1 MELKIY
7 QQNTLDAFSRWLEEL
22 SEAQKT
28 LTTAIK
34 ALQQA
39 GIDEIPDE
47 YHNYPQK
54 AWQNLKQKDGVAPT
68 AGDYITRTDDANRP
82 IPHVCFK
89 VPTGGGK
96 TLLAASALER
106 LHRQRG
112 LTLWI
117 MPTKAIYAQTKAALW
132 DKQHPYR
139 KMLERASAGQV
150 KVLEK
155 EESFNRDD
163 VANYLCVMLLM
174 LPAANRQKG
183 REFLRMFKDT
193 GKYPSFFPDSDD
205 ILGDAR
211 MQNEYPDLE
220 CHTKDDLV
228 IQSLFNVFKILRP
241 VVVLDEAHKAYG
253 ASKRE
258 ANEEFARSINRLD
271 PRMVIEL
278 SATPNHG
285 ISNLLVDIEG
295 TDLKKEEMIKLPV
308 QVRSARRKNAAP
320 TTWRDEWQYTM
331 QQAVDEL
338 DRLDTEAKVLEST
351 TERYIRPI
359 GVVRVERTGK
369 DQRDGEEIHAEDV
382 RQYLKHLGVTPEA
395 IRVKSAENDELGDED
410 LLSDTSQVRW
420 IVTKSALME
429 GWDCPFAYLLV
440 MLDNTQAQ
448 KALTQLVGRVI
459 RQPHAQL
466 TGREALDQCY
476 VYCNNTDVTDAV
488 KKVKKGL
495 ESEGLTGLGDDVV
508 GATDTQEIEDTHVQ
522 FMERQTQFRSHV
534 IYLPM
539 VLHKNGEEW
548 IQLNYQTHILP
559 HIKWATIQVPDL
571 NDSAPESMI
580 WQSAVVDVGDAPP
593 VYHPEQAPHIDKTIG
608 ISNFARRLSD
618 LLPNPWQAAR
628 IATQMCE
635 HLTQNGETEEDIYD
649 RRSYLVHA
657 LREHVKNEVEGQA
670 ESIFRTKLEQGK
682 IKFDLEAKEPNYMLR
697 NRYEIE
703 VRAND
708 KPLTKYGKHVQ
719 LSLFEPVFEQHFD
732 NDFERKF
739 AYYLDEE
746 RALQWWY
753 RIAARQRDGY
763 YLQGWKRSRIY
774 PDFVAMTNEI
784 NGTTRVLIFD
794 TKGEHLAG
802 NLDTEYKEKVLKT
815 LEDAFNDAG
824 AMRVHDGTSRE
835 GIFQLVFNEHQFSE
849 IGAKLEEH
857 ANAS

>member
-22 SEAQKT
+22 SEAQNT
-28 LTTAIK
+28 STTAIK
-34 ALQQA
+34 VLRQA
-39 GIDEIPDE
+39 GIDVIPNE
-47 YHNYPQK
+47 LHNYPQT
-54 AWQNLKQKDGVAPT
+54 AWQNLKQKGGVALT
-68 AGDYITRTDDANRP
+68 AGDYISRTDDAERP

-117 MPTKAIYAQTKAALW
+117 VPTKAIYAQTKTALW
-132 DKQHPYR
+132 NKQHPYR

-150 KVLEK
+150 KMLEK

-163 VANYLCVMLLM
+163 IANYLCVMLLM

-228 IQSLFNVFKILRP
+228 IQSLFNVFKMLRP

-253 ASKRE
+253 ANKRE

-271 PRMVIEL
+271 PQMVIEL

-285 ISNLLVDIEG
+285 ISNLLVDIDG

-308 QVRSARRKNAAP
+308 QVKSAVRKNAAS

-338 DRLDTEAKVLEST
+338 DRLDTEAKSLEST

-369 DQRDGEEIHAEDV
+369 DQIDGEEIHAEDV
-382 RQYLKHLGVTPEA
+382 RQYLKHLGVPPEA

-420 IVTKSALME
+420 IITKSALME

-448 KALTQLVGRVI
+448 KALTQLVGRVM

-476 VYCNNTDVTDAV
+476 VYCNNTDVSDAV

-495 ESEGLTGLGDDVV
+495 ESEGLTGLGDDVI
-508 GATDTQEIEDTHVQ
+508 GAAGANEPDDLHIQL
-522 FMERQTQFRSHV
+522 MERQKQFRSHV

-539 VLHKNGEEW
+539 VLHKNGDEW

-559 HIKWATIQVPDL
+559 HIKWSTIQAPNP
-571 NDSAPESMI
+571 NDSAQESMI
-580 WQSAVVDVGDAPP
+580 WQSAAVDVGDAPP

-608 ISNFARRLSD
+608 ISDFARRLSD

-628 IATQMCE
+628 IATQMRE
-635 HLTQNGETEEDIYD
+635 NLRQNGETEENIYD

-657 LREHVKNEVEGQA
+657 LREHVKRDVEGQA
-670 ESIFRTKLEQGK
+670 ESIFRSKLEQGE
-682 IKFDLEAKEPNYMLR
+682 IKFDLEAKEPNYKLR
-697 NRYEIE
+697 DRYEIE
-703 VRAND
+703 ARANE
-708 KPLTKYGKHVQ
+708 PWLTKHGRPIQ

-732 NDFERKF
+732 NKFEKKF
-739 AYYLDEE
+739 AYYLDEL
-746 RALQWWY
+746 RALQWWH

-774 PDFVAMTNEI
+774 PDFVAMTNEV
-784 NGTTRVLIFD
+784 NGMIRVLIFD

-802 NLDTEYKEKVLKT
+802 NLDTKYKEKVLKT
-815 LEDAFNDAG
+815 LEDTFNNAG
-824 AMRVHDGTSRE
+824 AMRVHDGTTRQ
-835 GIFQLVFNEHQFSE
+835 GIFQLVFNEHEFSE
-849 IGAKLEEH
+849 IGAKLRGH
-857 ANAS
+857 GNA